1 MGGTSSC
8 AVRMLGVVGTPDT
21 ADLLRDHYV
30 HDPELGRHAIERSTP
45 SIHALNSDP
54 LGYPPLSGPSLPH
67 SDLSGPT
74 RYGAGGFL
82 PCPHGGRVRVETG
95 ASAAW
100 VPRDLYR

>member
-54 LGYPPLSGPSLPH
+54 LAIRRCRGLRCH
-67 SDLSGPT
+67 TPT
-74 RYGAGGFL
+74 
-82 PCPHGGRVRVETG
+82 
-95 ASAAW
+95 
-100 VPRDLYR
+100 